1 MRFIWSTAVK
11 DWRRRLR
18 NPLEIFMWIG
28 IPLVVGLLITLA
40 FGGRDGPRPQAH
52 VFVADNDKSFLSRF
66 LVGALSQDAAG
77 GFIRAESVAESEGR
91 ALMDKG
97 KATGLIVIPK
107 GFSQAV
113 LREQPATL
121 ELVTNPSETI
131 LPGMV
136 EEGLSILVDGT
147 FYLHRLVGDDL
158 KAFADGPPEGTKT
171 FPDESIAEFSTR
183 INQAMNRM
191 SGYLSPLAF
200 KLETAV
206 DKKEGEGLSFEFLFL
221 PSILFMSLLFMARGL
236 SDDLWEERNLRT
248 LRRIV
253 SSPQNVVSFLVGK
266 VLSSAAII
274 FLVCLVALSAGY
286 ALLQLNIST
295 MPTAILW
302 TTLSGT
308 MLATGMT
315 AIQLFTTSQR
325 AGNILTLA
333 LTFPLMMAGGS
344 FFPFEAMPRWMAA
357 IGTRTPNGW
366 ALQQL
371 KDIVLQRTETSSLVL
386 SFAILLGSLA
396 VLFWICADRLKR
408 GFARS

>member
-77 GFIRAESVAESEGR
+77 GFIRAEAVAENEGR

-236 SDDLWEERNLRT
+236 SDDLWEERNFQT

-253 SSPQNVVSFLVGK
+253 FSPQNVVSFLLGK
-266 VLSSAAII
+266 VLSGAAII

-371 KDIVLQRTETSSLVL
+371 KDIVLQPTETGSLVL

>member
-371 KDIVLQRTETSSLVL
+371 KDIVLQPTETGSLVL

>member
-77 GFIRAESVAESEGR
+77 GFIRAEAVAENEGR

-371 KDIVLQRTETSSLVL
+371 KDIVLQPTETGSLVL

>member
-77 GFIRAESVAESEGR
+77 GFIRAEAVAENEGR

-344 FFPFEAMPRWMAA
+344 FFPFEAMPGWMAA

-371 KDIVLQRTETSSLVL
+371 KDIVLQRTETGSLVL